1 MTVISKRENAPGY
14 VSARM
19 VLEHKCDQSST
30 SNGLAS
36 IIVKEKSMIHVENL
50 TRYYDDFCAV
60 DGIHLDIQKG
70 EILGLL
76 GPNGAGKTTT
86 LRMLTGYLQPS
97 AGQIRVKD
105 FTIGADTIAIKKC
118 IGYLPE
124 SAPLYH
130 DMMVYDYLNYVAD
143 IRELKADRKLTRI
156 NELAQLCGL
165 NTVMHKTIGELSK
178 GFKQR
183 VGLAHTLMNDPEI
196 LILDEPT
203 SGLDPNQIV
212 EIREIIRKIG
222 REKTIILST
231 HILSEAEATCDR
243 IAIIHQGKI
252 VADASTQAIKQSA
265 GRERTIYISLESA
278 NIETVRAHLKPV
290 AGISRI
296 DKLDSSD
303 PDHLAIKIFVQSD
316 VDIRKDIYRIIRQ
329 ADWILLEFRQETQ
342 TLEHIFRELTLEN

>member
-1 MTVISKRENAPGY
+1 
-14 VSARM
+14 
-19 VLEHKCDQSST
+19 
-30 SNGLAS
+30 
-36 IIVKEKSMIHVENL
+36 MIHVENL

-60 DGIHLDIQKG
+60 AGIDLDIPKG

-86 LRMLTGYLQPS
+86 LRMLTGYLQPT

-105 FTIGADTIAIKKC
+105 FTIGPDTIAIKKC

-130 DMMVYDYLNYVAD
+130 DMLVYDYLNYVAD
-143 IRELKADRKLTRI
+143 IRELSPERKAARI
-156 NELAQLCGL
+156 NELSQLCGL
-165 NTVMHKTIGELSK
+165 SSVMHKAIGALSK

-183 VGLAHTLMNDPEI
+183 VGLAHALMDDPEI

-252 VADASTQAIKQSA
+252 VADGSTQSIKQSA
-265 GRERTIYISLESA
+265 GKERTIFVTLDNADMES
-278 NIETVRAHLKPV
+278 VRERLKSI
-290 AGISRI
+290 AGITRI
-296 DKLDSSD
+296 DRLAASDGSDRLD
-303 PDHLAIKIFVQSD
+303 LKITVHTD
-316 VDIRKDIYRIIRQ
+316 ADIRQDIYRIIRQ
-329 ADWILLEFRQETQ
+329 SDWMLLEFRQETQ